1 MLKIRNCG
9 FLKKI
14 PFLNRNI
21 KNVRYLCQEAHL
33 KGCFTL
39 TMDWY
44 DKKSRWKIYLAVAGA
59 IILLVSLFYTRF
71 LVRQLAAEARYKVE
85 VMLLAYNKLLEDDPN
100 DACYNCRDIDF
111 LLNIVDKNTTIPLI
125 LAENGKPQGID
136 FVRNLEVKDLN
147 ELNTELQRMI
157 NNGAEPIVDPN
168 SGIEIYY
175 KEPAILNQ
183 LRLFPII
190 QLLLIAA
197 FIFFG
202 YVSFSSARRA
212 EQNRVWVGMAK
223 ETAHQLG
230 TPISGI
236 VAWIEH
242 LRLLK
247 EGDAEVKEILEE
259 LGKDVSRLDLIAD
272 RFSKIGSEPK
282 LETVNIFDEL
292 ENSRAYMQRRAPR
305 KVNFQ
310 FPRPEESKVLPVK
323 LNSHLFNWVV
333 ENLLRNALDAMGP
346 KGTISAE
353 VYEDEQYVN
362 IDLSDTGKGIPSTK
376 FKTIFQP
383 GFTTKKRGWGLGLSL
398 AKRIIEDYHNGKIF
412 VKKSEEDL
420 GTTFTIRLPK

>member
-1 MLKIRNCG
+1 
-9 FLKKI
+9 
-14 PFLNRNI
+14 
-21 KNVRYLCQEAHL
+21 
-33 KGCFTL
+33 
-39 TMDWY
+39 MDLY
-44 DKKSRWKIYLAVAGA
+44 DKKSRWKFYLAIAGV
-59 IILLVSLFYTRF
+59 IILLVSLLYTRF

-85 VMLLAYNKLLEDDPN
+85 VTLMAYNKLLEDNPGDL
-100 DACYNCRDIDF
+100 CYNCRDIDF
-111 LLNIVDKNTTIPLI
+111 LLKIIDKNTTIPLI
-125 LAENGKPQGID
+125 LAENGKPQGVD
-136 FVRNLEVKDLN
+136 YVRNLEVRNLE
-147 ELNTELQRMI
+147 ELNAELQRMI
-157 NNGAEPIVDPN
+157 SKGAKPIVDPN

-183 LRLFPII
+183 LRLFPVI

-242 LRLLK
+242 LRSIRA
-247 EGDAEVKEILEE
+247 GDAEVDEILEE

-282 LETVNIFDEL
+282 LETVNIYDEL
-292 ENSRAYMQRRAPR
+292 EAARAYMQRRAPR
-305 KVNFQ
+305 KVDFQ
-310 FPRPEESKVLPVK
+310 FPDPQTSKVLWVK

-346 KGTISAE
+346 RGTISAA
-353 VYEDEQYVN
+353 VYEDEQYIN
-362 IDLSDTGKGIPSTK
+362 IDLSDTGKGIPGAR
-376 FKTIFQP
+376 FKTVFQP

-412 VKKSEEDL
+412 VKKSEENV
-420 GTTFTIRLPK
+420 GTTFTIRLPR